1 MRKISDLRVVAT
13 SLAVSVS
20 DVVLNLVIA
29 IITGSTVMLSQ
40 ALQGMSDLITGFVLF
55 IGVRRSRR
63 KASQRYQFGY
73 GREVFFWVLIAG
85 IVMFLGTG
93 SASVYFGVN
102 QVINPTSIEHVPIAF
117 AMLIFGFITNAY
129 AFSLSFKRLQELHHH
144 FNIWHQLFRSSVVE
158 TKATFLIDFLGTLA
172 TLLGFTALTVF
183 LATGNPQFDGIGS
196 IVIGISMMTGAVLL
210 IRDVRDLIVGKA
222 VEPEIAQRI
231 IGAAQSVTGVS
242 SVLDL
247 RTMYLGSAKIL
258 VILEVH
264 IHNNFTTDEI
274 EKIVDNVKEVVSE
287 NVPEVHHIQVEI
299 ETPDH
304 ELN

>member
-117 AMLIFGFITNAY
+117 AMLIFGFITNA
-129 AFSLSFKRLQELHHH
+129 
-144 FNIWHQLFRSSVVE
+144 
-158 TKATFLIDFLGTLA
+158 
-172 TLLGFTALTVF
+172 
-183 LATGNPQFDGIGS
+183 
-196 IVIGISMMTGAVLL
+196 
-210 IRDVRDLIVGKA
+210 
-222 VEPEIAQRI
+222 
-231 IGAAQSVTGVS
+231 
-242 SVLDL
+242 
-247 RTMYLGSAKIL
+247 
-258 VILEVH
+258 
-264 IHNNFTTDEI
+264 
-274 EKIVDNVKEVVSE
+274 
-287 NVPEVHHIQVEI
+287 
-299 ETPDH
+299 
-304 ELN
+304 